1 MTKSEET
8 NDWNLWLKKKKKRL
22 RTIQI
27 VNDGKFLLFN
37 IASELNLNKMI
48 FLKSV
53 GIELVPSL

>member
-8 NDWNLWLKKKKKRL
+8 NDWNLWLKKKKRL
-22 RTIQI
+22 RTIEI

>member
-1 MTKSEET
+1 MTGICG
-8 NDWNLWLKKKKKRL
+8 KKKKKRL
-22 RTIQI
+22 RTIEI

-53 GIELVPSL
+53 GIELVMYLHCKYY

>member
-22 RTIQI
+22 RTIEI

>member
-1 MTKSEET
+1 MVK
-8 NDWNLWLKKKKKRL
+8 KKKKKRL
-22 RTIQI
+22 RTIEI

-53 GIELVPSL
+53 GIELVPSV

>member
-8 NDWNLWLKKKKKRL
+8 NDWNLWLKKEKKRL
-22 RTIQI
+22 RTIEI